1 MVEKLVMMYGG
12 MAKYGNGCRMIGGQ
26 KICFG

>member
-12 MAKYGNGCRMIGGQ
+12 MAKCRKGCRTIGGR